1 MVGLGWDPG
10 GRASDRHNPG
20 AVSESIQRYCAL
32 QLRSVRITTRRL
44 IPLVLDAA
52 SGKRLYVT
60 VIGTDYPTPDG
71 TAVRDY
77 VHVCDLART
86 HVLALEYLLDE
97 GDTIAVNL
105 GTGRGASVRQVVDR
119 CDVLPDAMWLPTT
132 RLGGQGIRQH
142 WWPTRKKPVKC

>member
-105 GTGRGASVRQVVDR
+105 GTGRGASVRQVVDMVR
-119 CDVLPDAMWLPTT
+119 RITGRDVVAHDASRRAGDPPALVADP
-132 RLGGQGIRQH
+132 
-142 WWPTRKKPVKC
+142 KKAVKC